1 MKRFTTAAA
10 FVAVATL
17 SASLLAPTAQAA
29 QAQEASSPSSSSSF
43 SSSGVT
49 ANKENGNNIPEG
61 WGKLPEQPPLGS
73 AYTGSAPLSIFLG
86 IIGTVTAATL
96 IYNLPPVRQ
105 AIDDITKN
113 LSQLPQL
120 PNQK

>member
-10 FVAVATL
+10 VAAL
-17 SASLLAPTAQAA
+17 SASLLVPDMTQAA
-29 QAQEASSPSSSSSF
+29 QAQEASSSSSSSSSSR

-86 IIGTVTAATL
+86 IIATVAAATL

-105 AIDDITKN
+105 AIDAITKN
-113 LSQLPQL
+113 LPQLPQL
-120 PNQK
+120 SNHK

>member
-10 FVAVATL
+10 VAAL

-29 QAQEASSPSSSSSF
+29 QAQEASSSSR

-49 ANKENGNNIPEG
+49 ANTENGNNIPEG

-86 IIGTVTAATL
+86 IIATVAAATL
-96 IYNLPPVRQ
+96 IYNLPPVRE

-113 LSQLPQL
+113 LPQLPQL
-120 PNQK
+120 PNKK

>member
-10 FVAVATL
+10 VAAL
-17 SASLLAPTAQAA
+17 SASLLVPDMTQAA
-29 QAQEASSPSSSSSF
+29 QAQEPLSSS

-49 ANKENGNNIPEG
+49 ANKENGNNIPED
-61 WGKLPEQPPLGS
+61 WGELPEQPPLGS

-86 IIGTVTAATL
+86 IIATVAAATL

-113 LSQLPQL
+113 LPQLPQL